1 MENSNSKNGI
11 IVAIALVVSS
21 VILAFGLANIITP
34 ERSVSVRG
42 LAEKEVDADLA
53 VWTLSFSV
61 GGNNLSSLQDEII
74 SKTETVKSYLKNHGL
89 SDDDF
94 TVQPAAITDNS
105 LNSYMDQSRI
115 RYTYIAKQ
123 PVLVRSSKV
132 SAVKSAYA
140 DSFNLVS
147 SGITVSRD
155 YDGNVSYEF
164 TKLNDIK
171 PEMIAEAT
179 KNARLAAEQFARDSN
194 SNVGKIKQA
203 TQGLFSIE
211 DLAPGLEEK
220 KNVRVVTTVQY
231 LLK

>member
-1 MENSNSKNGI
+1 MENSKNGVLIGIAI
-11 IVAIALVVSS
+11 IVSS
-21 VILAFGLANIITP
+21 IILAVGLANIITP

-61 GGNNLSSLQDEII
+61 GGNNLPSLQKDII
-74 SKTETVKSYLKNHGL
+74 SKTETVKTYLKEHGL
-89 SDDDF
+89 DESDF
-94 TVQPAAITDNS
+94 NVQPAAITDNS
-105 LNSYMDQSRI
+105 LNAYMDLNKI

-123 PVLVRSSKV
+123 SVLVRSSKV
-132 SAVKSAYA
+132 ASVKSAYA

-147 SGITVSRD
+147 SGIAVSRD

-203 TQGLFSIE
+203 TQGLFTIE
-211 DLAPGLEEK
+211 DAAPGLEEK

>member
-1 MENSNSKNGI
+1 MENSKNGI
-11 IVAIALVVSS
+11 LLAFAVVVSS
-21 VILAFGLANIITP
+21 IILAFGLSNIITP

-53 VWTLSFSV
+53 VWNLTFSS
-61 GGNNLSSLQDEII
+61 GDNNLASLQKSII
-74 SKTETVKSYLKNHGL
+74 SKTEVVKSYLKEHGL
-89 SDDDF
+89 DENDF
-94 TVQPAAITDNS
+94 TVQPASITDNS
-105 LNSYMDQSRI
+105 LNSYMDQDKV
-115 RYTYIAKQ
+115 RYTYIGKET
-123 PVLVRSSKV
+123 VLVRSSKV
-132 SAVKSAYA
+132 AAVKSAYA
-140 DSFNLVS
+140 DSLNLVS

-155 YDGNVSYEF
+155 YDGNISYEF

-203 TQGLFSIE
+203 TQGLFTIE
-211 DLAPGLEEK
+211 DAAPGLEEK

>member
-1 MENSNSKNGI
+1 MEKSRNGVLLGAALI
-11 IVAIALVVSS
+11 ISSVVIAL
-21 VILAFGLANIITP
+21 GLSNIITP

-42 LAEKEVDADLA
+42 LSEKEVDADLA

-61 GGNNLSSLQDEII
+61 GGNNLPALQKDIV
-74 SKTETVKSYLKNHGL
+74 SKTETVKSYLKDHSL
-89 SDDDF
+89 DESDF

-105 LNSYMDQSRI
+105 LNAYMDMDKV
-115 RYTYIAKQ
+115 RYTYIGRQ
-123 PVLVRSSKV
+123 SVLVRSTKV
-132 SAVKSAYA
+132 AAVKSAYA
-140 DSFNLVS
+140 DSFSLAS
-147 SGITVSRD
+147 SGIAVSRD
-155 YDGNVSYEF
+155 YGGTVSYDF

-194 SNVGKIKQA
+194 SKVGKIKQA
-203 TQGLFSIE
+203 TQGLFTIE
-211 DLAPGLEEK
+211 DAAPGLEEK

>member
-1 MENSNSKNGI
+1 MENSKNGI
-11 IVAIALVVSS
+11 LLAFAVVVSS
-21 VILAFGLANIITP
+21 IILAFGLSNIITP

-53 VWTLSFSV
+53 VWNLTFST
-61 GGNNLSSLQDEII
+61 GDNNLASLQKSII
-74 SKTETVKSYLKNHGL
+74 SKTEVVKSYLKEHGL
-89 SDDDF
+89 DENDF
-94 TVQPAAITDNS
+94 TVQPASITDNS
-105 LNSYMDQSRI
+105 LNSYMDQDKV
-115 RYTYIAKQ
+115 RYTYIGKET
-123 PVLVRSSKV
+123 VLVRSSKV
-132 SAVKSAYA
+132 AAVKSAYA
-140 DSFNLVS
+140 DSLNLVS

-155 YDGNVSYEF
+155 YDGNISYEF

-203 TQGLFSIE
+203 TQGLFTIE
-211 DLAPGLEEK
+211 DAAPGLEEK